1 MCTNTELKEKIAL
14 YAECKRQI
22 AFYERLKKQAGSEIL
37 SELKARQI
45 DRFDGAKHVIRINE
59 SVDRVALKT
68 QYPDIYESVK
78 KESITE
84 YITVS

>member
-1 MCTNTELKEKIAL
+1 MWTNTELKEKIAL
-14 YAECKRQI
+14 YAECKKQI

-37 SELKARQI
+37 TELKARKI
-45 DRFDGAKHVIRINE
+45 DRFDNAKHVIRINE
-59 SVDRVALKT
+59 SVDRGLLKT
-68 QYPDIYESVK
+68 EYPDIYEQVK

>member
-14 YAECKRQI
+14 YAECKKQI

-37 SELKARQI
+37 TELKARQL
-45 DRFDGAKHVIRINE
+45 DRFENAKHVIRINE
-59 SVDRVALKT
+59 SVDRGALKT
-68 QYPDIYESVK
+68 QYPDVYEQVK

>member
-14 YAECKRQI
+14 FAECKKQI
-22 AFYERLKKQAGSEIL
+22 AFYERLKKEAAAAIL

-59 SVDRVALKT
+59 SVDRGLLKT
-68 QYPDIYESVK
+68 QFPGVYEQVK